1 MIFLDESGVNTNM
14 TRAYGRAKHDKR
26 AVDSTILNTPTT
38 TTILGAMRRNGDIR
52 YTIYQGG
59 TTAEKFKKYLKD
71 ILLPSMGTD
80 DVIIMDNMRSH
91 HAKIVKSLLDKNGI
105 GYIYLPPYSPDLNPI
120 EKVWSKMKAFL
131 KKLKIQKAA
140 QLPHGIKAALNT
152 ITPDNCKGWFHACG
166 YMQ

>member
-1 MIFLDESGVNTNM
+1 M